1 MREIALPYYPEGKKL
16 QPPVPVKRTPA
27 SEKPAEQ
34 GFWDKF
40 LNGPKPPPSPV
51 KPTAVPFDQ
60 LPK

>member
-1 MREIALPYYPEGKKL
+1 LTYYPTDAKGNYKVA
-16 QPPVPVKRTPA
+16 PPPKVARPA
-27 SEKPAEQ
+27 AGEKPAEAQ

-40 LNGPKPPPSPV
+40 FNVPKPTPSPV